1 MARILA
7 TRRKLCSWGSPVG
20 EEFDQFILVQKPFL
34 KCFVEGDTHLK
45 KSDLQ
50 QKIKS
55 HTTEPVLQPLP
66 RCFMVC
72 VQGHAHTHSPDPLP
86 DPALLL

>member
-20 EEFDQFILVQKPFL
+20 EKFDQFILVQKPFL
-34 KCFVEGDTHLK
+34 KCFVEGDMHLK
-45 KSDLQ
+45 NSDLQ

-55 HTTEPVLQPLP
+55 HTTEPLLSSPSPDALWCAF
-66 RCFMVC
+66 R
-72 VQGHAHTHSPDPLP
+72 GTHTHTPPILDYL
-86 DPALLL
+86 